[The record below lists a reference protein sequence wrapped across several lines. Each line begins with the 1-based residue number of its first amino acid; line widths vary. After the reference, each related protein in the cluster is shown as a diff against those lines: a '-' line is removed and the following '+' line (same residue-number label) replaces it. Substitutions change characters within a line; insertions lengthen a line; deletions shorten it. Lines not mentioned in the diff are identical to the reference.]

1 MLRIRFNPLAA
12 ASACR
17 GFASRASSALAT
29 PARAAAASKAIA
41 ALLNGGSSTPPLS
54 SYDEFSAD
62 VADDGARGLSRV
74 LGTDVSVH
82 GHGQEGNG
90 RAPLRIFPVDRTPLA
105 FKSIRIALVGAPNAG
120 KSTLMNALCGTK
132 VSAVSPKFNTTRD
145 QVLGYMH
152 IFDTG
157 AAGKGRDVT
166 ELVFVDTPG
175 LLPAS
180 ANTGA
185 GGSKRYVKTLVTAA
199 TEALATVDVVL
210 LVVDAARRWDEE
222 QAATLKTVAEAC
234 AAHGTRLCLVANK
247 VDLVRHNQRE
257 SEARLKLLERR
268 RKKAAGGGGAV
279 VAVEPKAKA
288 AKKGKQDGSIDLTA
302 AAAADAALAAA
313 NAASNS
319 DAAGVDSSA
328 AAAAGVAASTT
339 VPAGVG
345 AGVLSGD
352 AWARMVAQ
360 SKAAAGVP
368 AADAVKAGDAVDD
381 VSMTSGG
388 PADASSAAAG
398 PAPAT
403 SAGGVSAKAAAAAS
417 SGIRGSDSSAD
428 DAPFIVRTA
437 GDVVESL
444 ASAFEAACE
453 ASSLP
458 TAIARRRAA
467 KAAAAAEMRSI
478 AREAGID
485 VDVFPGSGSGASS
498 SSTLSSRA
506 SPAAAA
512 AAAAGKGSAK
522 AKTAAAAELDDADA
536 AVDAAADAEDEL
548 LPSVYSISARSA
560 EGVDELREALL
571 RCSRPV
577 PRLSFE
583 PPPPPRSGA
592 GAGMG
597 ALMQNTATSIRLGSP
612 AAPGSSS
619 ARAAARASA
628 AAASGASSTVAA
640 AIAGG
645 AGGSGVREVKA
656 TVGTDM
662 SPQER
667 VAEIIREKLFL
678 NLHDEVP
685 YGIAQRTRRWRF
697 YDRRQSADGV
707 ETLVVDQELLVP
719 RDSVAAI
726 LRARQAGP
734 LKAIGIAA
742 MKDIEAVLGVRV
754 RLYLHAVVDSKL
766 ARVGAADAGGSGT
779 SPRVM

>member
-1 MLRIRFNPLAA
+1 MAVAF
-12 ASACR
+12 SCR
-17 GFASRASSALAT
+17 AFASRAPSALAT
-29 PARAAAASKAIA
+29 PARAAAASKVA
-41 ALLNGGSSTPPLS
+41 AAVLNAGSVTPPLS
-54 SYDEFSAD
+54 SYDEFAAD

-74 LGTDVSVH
+74 LGTDAAVD
-82 GHGQEGNG
+82 GHGQLSKS
-90 RAPLRIFPVDRTPLA
+90 RAPLHLFPVSRAPLS

-152 IFDTG
+152 IFDDG
-157 AAGKGRDVT
+157 PAGKGREVT

-268 RKKAAGGGGAV
+268 RNKAAAAAGGGAV
-279 VAVEPKAKA
+279 VAVDAKAKA
-288 AKKGKQDGSIDLTA
+288 PKKGGSKKDGAVDLA
-302 AAAADAALAAA
+302 AAAAVADAA
-313 NAASNS
+313 AASNG
-319 DAAGVDSSA
+319 DAAASGSSTAPGKSA
-328 AAAAGVAASTT
+328 AAAPASGGAA
-339 VPAGVG
+339 
-345 AGVLSGD
+345 VLSGD

-368 AADAVKAGDAVDD
+368 AADAEDESGARGDAGA
-381 VSMTSGG
+381 SSSESS
-388 PADASSAAAG
+388 ADAGLTAPEPAAAAIAG
-398 PAPAT
+398 AAPA
-403 SAGGVSAKAAAAAS
+403 SAAAAAKARDSGSSSSDSRSS
-417 SGIRGSDSSAD
+417 SGS
-428 DAPFIVRTA
+428 DAPFVVRTA
-437 GDVVESL
+437 GEIVESL
-444 ASAFEAACE
+444 ARAFEAACE
-453 ASSLP
+453 AASLP

-467 KAAAAAEMRSI
+467 KAAAAAAMRSI
-478 AREAGID
+478 AREAGTD
-485 VDVFPGSGSGASS
+485 VEAPPGAGAGR
-498 SSTLSSRA
+498 SSRPSVSA
-506 SPAAAA
+506 RSSPAAATADGAGA
-512 AAAAGKGSAK
+512 AA
-522 AKTAAAAELDDADA
+522 DA
-536 AVDAAADAEDEL
+536 DAAADAEDEDEL

-592 GAGMG
+592 GAGNAL
-597 ALMQNTATSIRLGSP
+597 ALMQNTSTSIRLGSP
-612 AAPGSSS
+612 TAPGSSS
-619 ARAAARASA
+619 GARAASKAASA
-628 AAASGASSTVAA
+628 ASSGSAGS
-640 AIAGG
+640 AGG
-645 AGGSGVREVKA
+645 GSGSGGGVREVKA

-754 RLYLHAVVDSKL
+754 RLFLHAVVDPKL

-779 SPRVM
+779 APRMM